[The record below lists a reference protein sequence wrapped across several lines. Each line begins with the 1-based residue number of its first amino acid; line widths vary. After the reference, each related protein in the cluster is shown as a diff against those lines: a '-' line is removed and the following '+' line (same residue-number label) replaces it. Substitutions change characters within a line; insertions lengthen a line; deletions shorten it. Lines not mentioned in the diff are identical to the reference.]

1 MSSDSNSLL
10 SLFENFIS
18 LSSTFLYTYFLIFLL
33 IACGVYFTIRTRF
46 IQLRFII
53 DAVNVLKEKSQSEH
67 ISPFGALM
75 ISTASRVGIGNI
87 VGVSVAISIGGVGA
101 LFWMWVTALIG
112 GASAFIESTLAQ
124 IYKINDGSSDYKGG
138 PAYYIQQALGSR
150 SFGIIF
156 AISLILCFTYGFNG
170 LQAYTLTSVFETY
183 VGKEAF
189 NNGYITTIIGI
200 ILALLS
206 ANFFFAD
213 SKASAKISAIL
224 VPLMAFGYLIVA
236 IIVVSMNFS
245 QLHLVFGNIFTEA
258 FSNITAI
265 FGGVAGSAMVE
276 GIKRG
281 LFSNEAGMGS
291 APNAAAAAHT
301 SHPAKQGMVQILSV
315 FIDTLVICSASA
327 FIILCSPP
335 ENIEGLKGIAI
346 MQTAMSGHLGSF
358 GLHFVSVAIVLFAFT
373 SIIGN
378 YFYAEANMKFITNN
392 KYALLIFRISA
403 TLMVFIGSQLSLS
416 LAWDTADV
424 VMGIMATINIF
435 AMFLLGNIAIKAL
448 RDYDK
453 QKKEGKDPVFKAS
466 NIGIDNTQCW
476 K

>member
-1 MSSDSNSLL
+1 MDNSDSILG
-10 SLFENFIS
+10 LFEHFIG

-33 IACGVYFTIRTRF
+33 LACGIYFTIRTKF
-46 IQLRFII
+46 IQLRFFV
-53 DAVNVLKEKSQSEH
+53 DAINVLKEKSQSEH

-101 LFWMWVTALIG
+101 LFWMWITALIG

-124 IYKINDGSSDYKGG
+124 VYKIKDGDSAYKGG
-138 PAYYIQQALGSR
+138 PAYYIEQALGSR

-183 VGKEAF
+183 VGQESF
-189 NNGYITTIIGI
+189 NNGYVTILIGM

-213 SKASAKISAIL
+213 SRASAKISSIL

-236 IIVVSMNFS
+236 IIIVGMNFS
-245 QLHLVFGNIFTEA
+245 QLHLVFNNIFTEA
-258 FSNITAI
+258 FSNMGAI

-291 APNAAAAAHT
+291 APNAAAAAYT

-327 FIILCSPP
+327 FIILCIPSD
-335 ENIEGLKGIAI
+335 NLEGLKGMAI
-346 MQTAMSGHLGSF
+346 MQTAMSEHLGNF
-358 GLHFVSVAIVLFAFT
+358 GLHFISIAIVLFAFT

-378 YFYAEANMKFITNN
+378 YFYAESNFRFITKN

-403 TLMVFIGSQLSLS
+403 TLMVFVGSQLSLS

-424 VMGIMATINIF
+424 VMGLMATINIF
-435 AMFLLGNIAIKAL
+435 AMFLLGNIAIKVL
-448 RDYDK
+448 KDYDK
-453 QKKEGKDPVFKAS
+453 QKKEGKNPVFKAS
-466 NIGIDNTQCW
+466 DVDIKNTQCW
-476 K
+476 E